1 MTRAANFFSYR
12 SRLQNLRNRSVHG
25 LARARCAGKR
35 IARAHATFRFL
46 HGLRFDPYVFVF
58 SSKAAATEEEDLGA
72 LGSSAEVPRGG
83 GSERCDEEVGSRPQN
98 VEGDDRA
105 VVHVATMPPAPAP
118 NGSAAPEV
126 RAEDL
131 SALGVPEV
139 GAESLAASAAPQVRV
154 ESLPALPHPHPAPR
168 PRPWSWSGI
177 PWTRLVLGGLL
188 AVAIGYAFYKWGLP
202 LLSEKV
208 LPSLS
213 RASITVLHYSI
224 DLVFLS
230 NFMPVLLV
238 T

>member
-1 MTRAANFFSYR
+1 
-12 SRLQNLRNRSVHG
+12 
-25 LARARCAGKR
+25 
-35 IARAHATFRFL
+35 
-46 HGLRFDPYVFVF
+46 
-58 SSKAAATEEEDLGA
+58 
-72 LGSSAEVPRGG
+72 
-83 GSERCDEEVGSRPQN
+83 
-98 VEGDDRA
+98 
-105 VVHVATMPPAPAP
+105 
-118 NGSAAPEV
+118 
-126 RAEDL
+126 
-131 SALGVPEV
+131 
-139 GAESLAASAAPQVRV
+139 LAASAAPEVRV
-154 ESLPALPHPHPAPR
+154 ESLPALAHPHPAPR